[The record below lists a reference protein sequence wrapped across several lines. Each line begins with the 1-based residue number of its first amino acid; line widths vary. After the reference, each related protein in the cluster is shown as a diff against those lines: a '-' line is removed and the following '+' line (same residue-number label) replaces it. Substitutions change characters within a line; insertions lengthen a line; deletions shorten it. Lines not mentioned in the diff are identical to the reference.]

1 MKDYEFNVRVRYAE
15 TDQMGVVYHGNYAQY
30 FEMGRVEWLRNLG
43 ISYKWMEEN
52 GVMLPVVSLQMDYK
66 KPARY
71 DDLLRVKTILKSQT
85 SVKIEFDYE
94 IYNEQNDLLTTGYS
108 MLVFVDMKTG
118 RPIVP
123 PSYVTE
129 KISGIENCPNNKIEI
144 YNRWGI
150 KVYETNSYNTTGN
163 IFEGY
168 SQARTTMNSNETLPA
183 GTYFYFIEVLNSNT
197 GETNKLSGY
206 ILIN

>member
-1 MKDYEFNVRVRYAE
+1 MKEYEFTVRVRYAE

-52 GVMLPVVSLQMDYK
+52 GVMLPVVSLQMNYK

-118 RPIVP
+118 RPMVP
-123 PSYVTE
+123 PSYVTD
-129 KISGIENCPNNKIEI
+129 KIS
-144 YNRWGI
+144 
-150 KVYETNSYNTTGN
+150 
-163 IFEGY
+163 
-168 SQARTTMNSNETLPA
+168 Q
-183 GTYFYFIEVLNSNT
+183 
-197 GETNKLSGY
+197 
-206 ILIN
+206 LI